1 MNEAHVELVAVVV
14 FISFSSPT
22 AIATAGRPVTKMN
35 HRSDRAMVVEAG
47 TDELTVE
54 ISAQTKVSG
63 Y

>member
-1 MNEAHVELVAVVV
+1 
-14 FISFSSPT
+14 
-22 AIATAGRPVTKMN
+22 VTKMN

-54 ISAQTKVSG
+54 ISAQTEVSG